1 MRCRFITACGRTLT
15 VLALAGCTSKGSR
28 PATTPLTSPPT
39 CSVGQFDAARVE
51 REAAPATVLIATDH
65 GSGSGFLIRDGH
77 EQLVITNFHVVA
89 SGTEI
94 GAHATRPDGRL
105 QSAKMQVV
113 SIDRERDLALL
124 RPTTPLGSEVLE
136 LREQPPSIG
145 DSVAVVGYPG
155 VQGSSR
161 VLTFEPGTIT
171 ALQRQLAFT
180 QFIQTNANINPGNS
194 GGPMVDAC
202 GRVLGV
208 VAAKH
213 RTTERLGLVI
223 PTQAVTELLAQYHQ
237 PRPQPRQAAEKQL
250 QRFFNEV
257 KFRRSDK
264 AAEFFTR
271 KYVEKT
277 VSATLDALRDRA
289 KAKVRN
295 ALANLRKR
303 GKNPDKLSQAE
314 LDQVLTPLL
323 SIDEIRSLSLGNDVA
338 QKKLTAFDAA
348 TQFLRNNAADA
359 FGHLDDIWV
368 ESVSTTTSGCIDAY
382 VTASS
387 AANTRRYVVHLHN
400 QWSEWLVD
408 SIEQTR

>member
-1 MRCRFITACGRTLT
+1 MRSRFIALCTLSL
-15 VLALAGCTSKGSR
+15 VALAGCTPKRSR
-28 PATTPLTSPPT
+28 PPTTPAASTPT

-51 REAAPATVLIATDH
+51 REAGPATVLVVTEH
-65 GSGSGFLIRDGH
+65 GSGSGFVIRDGR

-89 SGTEI
+89 SGTNV
-94 GAHATRPDGRL
+94 AAQATQPDGRQ
-105 QSAKMQVV
+105 QSAQMQVV
-113 SIDRERDLALL
+113 GIDRERDLALL
-124 RPTTPLGSEVLE
+124 RPTTPLGSEALE
-136 LREQPPSIG
+136 LREQPPSVG

-155 VQGSSR
+155 VQDSNR
-161 VLTFEPGTIT
+161 VLTFEPGTVT

-223 PTQAVTELLAQYHQ
+223 PTQAVTELLARYHQ
-237 PRPQPRQAAEKQL
+237 PRPAPRQAAEKQL

-264 AAEFFTR
+264 AADFFTR
-271 KYVEKT
+271 SYVEKT
-277 VSATLDALRDRA
+277 VSATVGTLREQA
-289 KAKVRN
+289 KAKIQG
-295 ALANLRKR
+295 AFANLRKR

-314 LDQVLTPLL
+314 LDKLLTPLL

-338 QKKLTAFDAA
+338 QNKLTAFDAA
-348 TQFLRNNAADA
+348 TQFLRNTAADA
-359 FGHLDDIWV
+359 FGNLDDIWV
-368 ESVSTTTSGCIDAY
+368 ESVSTTASGCIDAY

-387 AANTRRYVVHLHN
+387 SASTRRYVVHLHQ

-408 SIEQTR
+408 SIKQTR